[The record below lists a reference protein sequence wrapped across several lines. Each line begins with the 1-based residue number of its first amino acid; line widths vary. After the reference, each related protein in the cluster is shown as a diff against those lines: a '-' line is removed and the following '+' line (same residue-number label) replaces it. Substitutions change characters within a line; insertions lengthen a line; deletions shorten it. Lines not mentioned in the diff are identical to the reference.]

1 MNGTTIFTVCGI
13 LLFAIGLYGAL
24 AARPLLR
31 RILAANIM
39 GNGVFMVLV
48 AGAYLPADGGA
59 ATGDPVAHALVL
71 TGIVV
76 AVSATALGLQ
86 LVCRLHELA
95 SGDREPDP

>member
-1 MNGTTIFTVCGI
+1 MPFTTCGV
-13 LLFAIGLYGAL
+13 LLFAIGLYGVL

-48 AGAYLPADGGA
+48 AGAFRPAQAGGA
-59 ATGDPVAHALVL
+59 IPDPVAHALVL

-76 AVSATALGLQ
+76 AVSATALGLH

-95 SGDREPDP
+95 PPAEDSRT